1 MCRMENSDTNDTV
14 PYAMTPEPAAEAP
27 QPVKKKRLRWPIITL
42 LGILFL
48 IVVGAVSAYAGYAA
62 GINQRKDAEA
72 ALVTAKSQE
81 QFDLAVQD
89 LADGQYQRARQRL
102 EYVAQLDPNYPGLTE
117 QLALVLAQINATATP
132 TPAPTP
138 TVAPTIDT
146 SGVDGLFN
154 QVQERMFNNDWSG
167 AIDAMLLLRKDD
179 PNYKTV
185 QIDGLLFIAL
195 RNRGLEKISR
205 QADLEGGLYDLSL
218 AANFGPLDSEAQGY
232 INWVSMYITGASFW
246 ELDWQ
251 KVVEYFSQVGTA
263 LPGLT
268 DRSGMTARE
277 RYRLGLKGYGDT
289 LMSAGDSCGAVE
301 QYQLSLSVGPDSEV
315 EQLLSDAYTA
325 CEGGSEESS
334 SEEPQVQ
341 PTSSEVAPPPV
352 ETIPPPAETIPPPE
366 ETPSS
371 EPTVYPP
378 PNP

>member
-1 MCRMENSDTNDTV
+1 MENSDTNDTV
-14 PYAMTPEPAAEAP
+14 PYDVTPEPVAEAP
-27 QPVKKKRLRWPIITL
+27 QPVKKKRSRLPIITL

-62 GINQRKDAEA
+62 GINQRKDAET

-102 EYVAQLDPNYPGLTE
+102 EYVAQLDPNFPGLTE
-117 QLALVLAQINATATP
+117 QLALVLAQLNATATP

-138 TVAPTIDT
+138 TVAPTLDT

-167 AIDAMLLLRKDD
+167 AIDAMLQLRKDD

-185 QIDGLLFIAL
+185 QIDDLLFIAL

-232 INWVSMYITGASFW
+232 INWVSLYITGASFW

-251 KVVEYFSQVGTA
+251 KVVEYFSQVGPA

-289 LMSAGDSCGAVE
+289 LMSAGDACGAAE

-325 CEGGSEESS
+325 CQGGGEESS
-334 SEEPQVQ
+334 TEEQPAQ
-341 PTSSEVAPPPV
+341 PTPSEVGPPPV
-352 ETIPPPAETIPPPE
+352 ETIPPPVETIPPPE